1 MHLLFS
7 SPESSYLLLTLLL
20 ILKGDEPVR
29 DQEDG
34 TLRWK
39 KEGEMEMEP
48 SAGTQRFLSKK
59 LRGEDWKSDAPV

>member
-1 MHLLFS
+1 M
-7 SPESSYLLLTLLL
+7 TLLL